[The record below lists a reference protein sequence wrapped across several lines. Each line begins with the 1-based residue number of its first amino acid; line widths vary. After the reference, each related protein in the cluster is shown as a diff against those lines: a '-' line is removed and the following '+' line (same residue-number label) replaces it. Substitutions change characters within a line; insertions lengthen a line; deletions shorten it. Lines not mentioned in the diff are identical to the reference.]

1 MKFGIFIVWLL
12 FYSVAL
18 ANNLEMNT
26 INIQKD
32 NSLFTQEE
40 EEYLKK
46 KKVITMCIID
56 NSPPVEFF
64 ENGKHQGVVGDI
76 FTIFKSYLP
85 IPIKI
90 VPVHDAQEAQKYL
103 SDGTCD
109 IKSIVIKEAIPYHYL
124 LTTQPYVTDQLVLMT
139 THNKPFIQTFNES
152 FRDKKFVVRHKAYQI
167 FLQKQYPYLKN
178 IEVIGDQ
185 KKIAELLKEDEIYGY
200 IDLAMISNHF
210 IEHFSLNQSVKV
222 NSKIEQSINLSIGI
236 VNTEKP
242 LLSIFNKLITQLSK
256 EYIQNLK
263 SSTTV
268 FYQPKV
274 TDYTLVWQI
283 VGIFFILF
291 TLALWIIIREN
302 RLKIEI
308 QQQKETFEK
317 LYIKSSDCVILVKN
331 DTFIDCN
338 EAALKMLGYENKNE
352 LFSLN
357 PSLISPL
364 YQPDGRSSSEKAKE
378 MMEIAIS
385 NGSHQFEWV
394 HKKSTGEEFWVE
406 IVLTTIKIKNKDILH
421 ALIRNIHERKQLE
434 HQSKLLAHQ
443 SKKAALGRLIS
454 LIAHQWRQPLSMV
467 NGITSQT
474 YHDLG
479 NPNVQRGEIKTKLLQ
494 IENIT
499 EDLSKAIN
507 KIHDFYVYD
516 EDTNEAGTTIK
527 EIIDECVEILYPSFA
542 NSLQPH
548 LIINENDEIKI
559 SGYTYGMHQII
570 LTLLTNCEEIFA
582 LRNIV
587 NPLIIIDLYKENGF
601 SYIAVKDN
609 GGGIEQEIKEKIF
622 EPFVSSKNR
631 TNRIRGLGLSIAK
644 DIVVNHLKGAI
655 EASNL
660 EDGALFIIRY
670 KEYDKQ

>member
-1 MKFGIFIVWLL
+1 MKLSVFIVWLFL
-12 FYSVAL
+12 YSVAL
-18 ANNLEMNT
+18 SNNVENSKTNT
-26 INIQKD
+26 QTD
-32 NSLFTQEE
+32 YSLFTQEE
-40 EEYLKK
+40 KEYLKK
-46 KKVITMCIID
+46 KKVITICILKDSYPI
-56 NSPPVEFF
+56 EFF

-85 IPIKI
+85 IPIQL
-90 VPVHDAQEAQKYL
+90 VPVHNTGEAQKYL

-109 IKSIVIKEAIPYHYL
+109 IKSLVIKEAIPYNYI
-124 LTTQPYVTDQLVLMT
+124 LTTKPYLNDPLVLMT
-139 THNKPFIQTFNES
+139 TNDKPYVRNLNENLK
-152 FRDKKFVVRHKAYQI
+152 DKKFVVRHKAYQI

-178 IEVIGDQ
+178 IEVISEQ
-185 KKIAELLKEDEIYGY
+185 KKIAELLEEDEIYGY

-210 IEHFSLNQSVKV
+210 IEHFFLNQSVKV
-222 NSKIEQSINLSIGI
+222 NSNIEQSINLSIGI

-242 LLSIFNKLITQLSK
+242 LLPIFDKLITKLSK

-268 FYQPKV
+268 FYQPKEI
-274 TDYTLVWQI
+274 DNTLVWRGLGVFFVLFGI
-283 VGIFFILF
+283 VFVFILKQ
-291 TLALWIIIREN
+291 T
-302 RLKIEI
+302 RLKNEI
-308 QQQKETFEK
+308 KEQKETFEK
-317 LYIKSSDCVILVKN
+317 LYLKSSDSVLLIEN
-331 DTFIDCN
+331 NIFIDCN
-338 EAALKMLGYENKNE
+338 EATLAMLGYDTKEQ
-352 LFSLN
+352 LFGLN
-357 PSLISPL
+357 SSAISPK
-364 YQPDGRSSSEKAKE
+364 YQPDGRLSSEKAKE
-378 MMEIAIS
+378 MIDIAIQ
-385 NGSHQFEWV
+385 NGSYKFEWV
-394 HKKSTGEEFWVE
+394 HTKLTGEEFWVE
-406 IVLTTIKIKNKDILH
+406 VVLTTIKLANKNIIHGLW
-421 ALIRNIHERKQLE
+421 RNIDERKKLE

-454 LIAHQWRQPLSMV
+454 LIAHQWRQPLSMI

-479 NPNVQRGEIKTKLLQ
+479 NPSVERGEIKTKLLQ

-499 EDLSKAIN
+499 GDLSKAIN

-516 EDTNEAGTTIK
+516 EDTNEAGTAIK

-548 LIINENDEIKI
+548 LIINEIDSIKI

-587 NPLIIIDLYKENGF
+587 NPLITIDLYKENGF

-609 GGGIEQEIKEKIF
+609 GGGIEKEIEDKIF
-622 EPFVSSKNR
+622 EPFISSKNR

-644 DIVVNHLKGAI
+644 DIVENHLKGIIKVA
-655 EASNL
+655 NL
-660 EDGALFIIRY
+660 EDGAIFTIRY